1 MHDVM
6 EPIFS
11 AWESFY
17 VIVGSSAAALT
28 GLQFVVIALVADT
41 RARSTPETID
51 AFGTPTVVHFCSA
64 LLVSAVLSAPWHT
77 PSSVMLILGVAGI
90 AGLVYCFL
98 VTRRARRQT
107 VYEPVFEDWLWH
119 AALPFAAYAML
130 LVGALSLRL
139 HLTGSLFAIAAV
151 ALLLLFIGIHN
162 AWDSVTFIVARVAET
177 AKADE
182 KPKKDGQPPADSQ

>member
-41 RARSTPETID
+41 RARSSPETIG
-51 AFGTPTVVHFCSA
+51 AFGTPTVVHFCA
-64 LLVSAVLSAPWHT
+64 VLLVSAVLSAPWHT
-77 PSSVMLILGVAGI
+77 LSSVAVILGVAGI
-90 AGLVYCFL
+90 AGLVYSFL

-107 VYEPVFEDWLWH
+107 GYKPVFEDWLWH
-119 AALPFAAYAML
+119 SALPFAAYAML
-130 LVGALSLRL
+130 LIAGISLTL
-139 HLTGSLFAIAAV
+139 HVSGSLYAIGAV
-151 ALLLLFIGIHN
+151 ALILLFVGIHN
-162 AWDSVTFIVARVAET
+162 AWDSVTFIVAMHLDQKT
-177 AKADE
+177 A
-182 KPKKDGQPPADSQ
+182 DGSR